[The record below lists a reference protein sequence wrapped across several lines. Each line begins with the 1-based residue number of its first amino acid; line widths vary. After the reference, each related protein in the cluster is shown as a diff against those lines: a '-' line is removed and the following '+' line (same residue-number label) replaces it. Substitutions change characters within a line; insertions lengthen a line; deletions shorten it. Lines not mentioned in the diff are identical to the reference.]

1 MHRGVAKG
9 NEIAGSQED
18 VVEAGQVD
26 DDDDPSNCDI
36 HLMAAVAPQML
47 QLGERARTN
56 ITREKQQMATRSG
69 RRRCTFE
76 DLRAVGLKV
85 AAARLL
91 LESLRPGGE
100 VYNRLVV
107 RCTADLPR
115 EEIQSKV
122 RNQTCPAPPG
132 GRRTVRSGH
141 DAHRKYSEMHSRYRS
156 GPSHRLVLQ
165 KLRLRRQA

>member
-26 DDDDPSNCDI
+26 DNDDDPSNCDI
-36 HLMAAVAPQML
+36 HLMAAVAPQ
-47 QLGERARTN
+47 
-56 ITREKQQMATRSG
+56 KQQMATRSG

-141 DAHRKYSEMHSRYRS
+141 DANNSMNQRTHGWQFAM
-156 GPSHRLVLQ
+156 
-165 KLRLRRQA
+165 

>member
-9 NEIAGSQED
+9 NEIAGSQKD
-18 VVEAGQVD
+18 VVEAGQVDD

-56 ITREKQQMATRSG
+56 ITREEQQMATRSG

-107 RCTADLPR
+107 GGPLEAH
-115 EEIQSKV
+115 
-122 RNQTCPAPPG
+122 QT
-132 GRRTVRSGH
+132 RTS
-141 DAHRKYSEMHSRYRS
+141 
-156 GPSHRLVLQ
+156 
-165 KLRLRRQA
+165 

>member
-1 MHRGVAKG
+1 
-9 NEIAGSQED
+9 
-18 VVEAGQVD
+18 
-26 DDDDPSNCDI
+26 
-36 HLMAAVAPQML
+36 
-47 QLGERARTN
+47 
-56 ITREKQQMATRSG
+56 MATRSG
-69 RRRCTFE
+69 RRRYTFE
-76 DLRAVGLKV
+76 DLRAVVLKV

-141 DAHRKYSEMHSRYRS
+141 DANNSMNQRTHGWQFAM
-156 GPSHRLVLQ
+156 
-165 KLRLRRQA
+165 

>member
-18 VVEAGQVD
+18 VVEAGQVDD

-56 ITREKQQMATRSG
+56 ITREEQHMATRSG

-141 DAHRKYSEMHSRYRS
+141 DANNSMNQRTHGWQFAM
-156 GPSHRLVLQ
+156 
-165 KLRLRRQA
+165 